1 MLQMEKELFES
12 KSLQLELV
20 DQLKVMEKVLVQ
32 ANDKL
37 QAFKKD
43 NENLRSVHG
52 PVYIGKLQDNIDQAL
67 QNFLN
72 ENTSFDLKKLKILF
86 IRESEGIYRFG

>member
-20 DQLKVMEKVLVQ
+20 DQLKVLVQ

-52 PVYIGKLQDNIDQAL
+52 PVYIGKLSDSIDQAL

-72 ENTSFDLKKLKILF
+72 EITSFDRKKLKILF
-86 IRESEGIYRFG
+86 IRESVGIYRFG